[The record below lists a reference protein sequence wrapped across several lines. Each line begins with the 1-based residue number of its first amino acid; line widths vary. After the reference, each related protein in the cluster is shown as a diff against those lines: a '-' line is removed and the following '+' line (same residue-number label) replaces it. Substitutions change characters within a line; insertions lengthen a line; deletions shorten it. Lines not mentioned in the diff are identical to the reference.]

1 MTNSNEADAPDPL
14 DFDLPE
20 GVQPGSEADPL
31 FGLIDL
37 DEPPAEVWTEIHFEA
52 EAEAEQEIEDPEAEI
67 G

>member
-31 FGLIDL
+31 FGTAL
-37 DEPPAEVWTEIHFEA
+37 DEPAEYWTEIHFEA